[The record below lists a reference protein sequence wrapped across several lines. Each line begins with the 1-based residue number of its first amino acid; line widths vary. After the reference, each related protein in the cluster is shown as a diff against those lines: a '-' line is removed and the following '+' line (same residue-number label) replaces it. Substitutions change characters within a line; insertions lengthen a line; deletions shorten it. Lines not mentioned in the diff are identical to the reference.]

1 MCVSGVIVRDKCI
14 ISAVI
19 CTVSSY
25 TTTSLPP
32 LSPSIPP
39 SPPSSLPLSLSTLP
53 LSLPLTQQYKN
64 MVVGGHLPVTLEKAI
79 YLSALQLHIEVSV
92 LRLYG
97 LLVLFINFLLLIPL
111 SPPHSTPSTSLL
123 LIHLLPLSTL
133 PPPLPQPWPPR
144 RLSCRT
150 QARLCLP

>member
-1 MCVSGVIVRDKCI
+1 MYSVLMHN
-14 ISAVI
+14 
-19 CTVSSY
+19 Y
-25 TTTSLPP
+25 LPP
-32 LSPSIPP
+32 LPLFPFFTPPSLPLFSLPLLPLSSP
-39 SPPSSLPLSLSTLP
+39 SPPSFLPLSSLP

-92 LRLYG
+92 LRSYG

-111 SPPHSTPSTSLL
+111 SPPHSAPSTSLL
-123 LIHLLPLSTL
+123 FIHHLPLSTL
-133 PPPLPQPWPPR
+133 PPPLPQPWLPR

-150 QARLCLP
+150 RARLCLP